1 MLGLL
6 QLAFQNIST
15 TPPAQ
20 ATDSAE
26 NENKSGVFFSQSGNY
41 CPSPKIVRQKM
52 PEFSPA

>member
-41 CPSPKIVRQKM
+41 CPSPKVVRQKM